1 MKDFDTKW
9 EKIYRNRRQLNKY
22 PFTDVVSFF
31 FKNFK
36 NRNNLNILEVG
47 CGTGNNLEFLAK
59 LNHNIYG
66 IDASSTA
73 IKYAKKYFQKFKN
86 NSDFKIGS
94 FTNLPYKKNF
104 FDLIINRAAI
114 TNVEFNKAVLAFK
127 QCKKVLKK
135 NGMIY
140 STFYSNLCTF
150 QATEIKEGF
159 YHKFKKSFDAGSIQF
174 YNYDKILKLHKTSDL
189 RMVNLKL
196 NNNYDYFKTPTQII
210 SEWYVETKK

>member
-22 PFTDVVSFF
+22 PFTGVVSFF

-36 NRNNLNILEVG
+36 NRKNLNILEVG

-59 LNHNIYG
+59 LDHNIYG

-73 IKYAKKYFQKFKN
+73 IKYAKKYFQNHKN

-114 TNVEFNKAVLAFK
+114 TNVEFNKAILAFK
-127 QCKKVLKK
+127 QCKNVLKR
-135 NGMIY
+135 
-140 STFYSNLCTF
+140 
-150 QATEIKEGF
+150 
-159 YHKFKKSFDAGSIQF
+159 FKS
-174 YNYDKILKLHKTSDL
+174 
-189 RMVNLKL
+189 RC
-196 NNNYDYFKTPTQII
+196 NN
-210 SEWYVETKK
+210 